1 MGEVIL
7 LPGLLRLRQQWRF
20 FGKKVV
26 FTNGCFD
33 IVHRGHVD
41 YLAKAK
47 SLGDILIVGLNDDA
61 SVTRLKGPHRPIVE
75 QQDRADILAALKNVD
90 YVCLFSEDTPYEI
103 IKALV
108 PDVLVK
114 GADWP
119 VDKVVGKDIVESAG
133 GSVQTIEF
141 LPNRST
147 TNMIAKIARILK
159 Q

>member
-1 MGEVIL
+1 MGEVITL
-7 LPGLLRLRQQWRF
+7 QKLLRLRVQWKF
-20 FGKKVV
+20 FRKTVV

-33 IVHRGHVD
+33 ILHRGHID

-47 SLGDILIVGLNDDA
+47 ALGDVLIVGLNDDA
-61 SVTRLKGPHRPIVE
+61 SVRRLKGPQRPVVG
-75 QQDRADILAALKNVD
+75 QDDRATVLAALKSVD
-90 YVCLFSEDTPYEI
+90 EVCIFTEDTPYEI

-119 VDKVVGKDIVESAG
+119 IEKVVGKDIVESAG
-133 GSVQTIEF
+133 GIVQTIEF

-147 TNMIAKIARILK
+147 SSIIEKIAQTAK
-159 Q
+159 A

>member
-1 MGEVIL
+1 MGEITTKAN
-7 LPGLLRLRQQWRF
+7 LLRLREQWKF

-33 IVHRGHVD
+33 LLHRGHID

-47 SLGDILIVGLNDDA
+47 SLGDVLVIGLNDDA
-61 SVTRLKGPHRPIVE
+61 SVRRLKGPQRPLVE
-75 QQDRADILAALKNVD
+75 QGDRAEILASLKSVD
-90 YVCLFSEDTPYEI
+90 FVCLFSEDTPYEL
-103 IKALV
+103 IKAVV

-133 GSVQTIEF
+133 GNVQTIEF

-147 TNMIAKIARILK
+147 TGLIEKIAHTVK

>member
-1 MGEVIL
+1 MGEVATVSQ
-7 LPGLLRLRQQWRF
+7 LLRLRTQWSF

-33 IVHRGHVD
+33 ILHRGHVD

-47 SLGDILIVGLNDDA
+47 ALGDILVVGLNDDR
-61 SVTRLKGPHRPIVE
+61 SVSRLKGEQRPIID
-75 QQDRADILAALKNVD
+75 QDDRASILAGLKSVD
-90 YVCLFSEDTPYEI
+90 YVVVFGEDTPYEL
-103 IKALV
+103 IKAIV

-114 GADWP
+114 GADWS

-147 TNMIAKIARILK
+147 SRIIEKIVHTAKR
-159 Q
+159 